1 VLGHRYSTGS
11 GDNGRSRADIDGIG
25 GIPTCAAGV
34 NQSAVYSGMYAN
46 RRVSHLFGKTRD
58 LRYGFALQSQG
69 NEQRPYLGIS
79 RFIEDL
85 AHEGLGLLHG
95 EVTPFHDILQ
105 ISQSNI
111 TNPMYNLVLYWF
123 KTYNV
128 FIDYALWTT

>member
-1 VLGHRYSTGS
+1 M
-11 GDNGRSRADIDGIG
+11 DANGG
-25 GIPTCAAGV
+25 
-34 NQSAVYSGMYAN
+34 
-46 RRVSHLFGKTRD
+46 VSHFLGKTRD
-58 LRYGFALQSQG
+58 LRYRFALQSQG
-69 NEQRPYLGIS
+69 NEQSSYLGIS

-128 FIDYALWTT
+128 FIDYAL